1 MGLFDRISRVLR
13 SNINAT
19 VSAAEDPEKILEQT
33 VVDMQEDLVK
43 LRQAVAGAIASQ
55 KRLEQQYNQAQT
67 QSDEWYR
74 RAQLAL
80 QKGDETL
87 AREALARK
95 QTFTTTATN
104 LKQQLDQSSSQVE
117 TMRKGMMGLESK
129 IAEAKTKKDML
140 KARARAAKASEQIT
154 QAMGQIDTAS
164 AMSTFDRMEEK
175 VLELEARSAAVS
187 ELAGDT
193 LADKFAALEAG
204 SDVDLE
210 LAQLKEATFGTQ
222 QLGGAKIESPILEGT
237 PQAQEALPAASQPP
251 ANVPTEVMDKEL
263 EKLRQEI
270 NQPPA

>member
-1 MGLFDRISRVLR
+1 MGLFDRIGRVLR

-33 VVDMQEDLVK
+33 VIEMQEDYLK
-43 LRQAVAGAIASQ
+43 LKQAVAGAIASQ

-95 QTFTTTATN
+95 QTFAATATS

-117 TMRKGMMGLESK
+117 TMRKGLTGLESK

-140 KARARAAKASEQIT
+140 KARARAAQATEQIT

-175 VLELEARSAAVS
+175 VLEMEAKTAAVS
-187 ELAGDT
+187 ELSGDS

-204 SDVDLE
+204 GDVDFELE
-210 LAQLKEATFGTQ
+210 QLKASLEP
-222 QLGGAKIESPILEGT
+222 KILEGT
-237 PQAQEALPAASQPP
+237 PQAQSALPAADEAP
-251 ANVPTEVMDKEL
+251 ANISATVVDAEL
-263 EKLRQEI
+263 EKLRSEI
-270 NQPPA
+270 KQPPA

>member
-13 SNINAT
+13 SNVNAV
-19 VSAAEDPEKILEQT
+19 VSASEDPEKLLEQT

-55 KRLEQQYNQAQT
+55 KRLEQQHNQAQT

-80 QKGDETL
+80 QKGDENL

-95 QTFTTTATN
+95 QTFASTATS
-104 LKQQLDQSSSQVE
+104 LKQQLDQSSGQVE

-140 KARARAAKASEQIT
+140 KARARAAKATEQIT

-175 VLELEARSAAVS
+175 VLELEAKSAAVS
-187 ELAGDT
+187 ELAGDS
-193 LADKFAALEAG
+193 LAEKFAALEAG
-204 SDVDLE
+204 GDVDFE
-210 LAQLKEATFGTQ
+210 LAQLKAE
-222 QLGGAKIESPILEGT
+222 LGNPPGMIAGT
-237 PQAQEALPAASQPP
+237 PTSQGALPEAKLNQASQ
-251 ANVPTEVMDKEL
+251 AAVDAEFEEL
-263 EKLRQEI
+263 KSQS

>member
-1 MGLFDRISRVLR
+1 MGLLDKIGRVIR
-13 SNINAT
+13 SNVTAA

-55 KRLEQQYNQAQT
+55 KRLEQQFKQAQT
-67 QSDEWYR
+67 QADEWYQ

-80 QKGDETL
+80 KKGDETL

-95 QTFTTTATN
+95 QTFTATATS
-104 LKQQLDQSSSQVE
+104 LKQQLEQSSGQVE

-140 KARARAAKASEQIT
+140 KARARAAQATEQIT

-175 VLELEARSAAVS
+175 VLELEAKSAAVS
-187 ELAGDT
+187 ELAGDS
-193 LADKFAALEAG
+193 LAQKFAALESG
-204 SDVDLE
+204 SDVDQE
-210 LAQLKEATFGTQ
+210 L
-222 QLGGAKIESPILEGT
+222 
-237 PQAQEALPAASQPP
+237 EALKLGMGMAPTSLPSASTAAGSLPAGEEP
-251 ANVPTEVMDKEL
+251 AVKSDALDAEFEEL
-263 EKLRQEI
+263 KKTQT
-270 NQPPA
+270 N

>member
-1 MGLFDRISRVLR
+1 MGLFDRIGRVLR
-13 SNINAT
+13 SNVNAV
-19 VSAAEDPEKILEQT
+19 VSASEDPEKILEQT

-67 QSDEWYR
+67 QSDEWYK

-80 QKGDETL
+80 QKGDENL

-95 QTFTTTATN
+95 QTFATTATS
-104 LKQQLDQSSSQVE
+104 LKQQLEQSSGQVE

-140 KARARAAKASEQIT
+140 KARARAAQATEQIT

-175 VLELEARSAAVS
+175 VLELEAKSAAVS
-187 ELAGDT
+187 ELAGDS
-193 LADKFAALEAG
+193 LAEKFAALEAG
-204 SDVDLE
+204 GDVDFE
-210 LAQLKEATFGTQ
+210 LQQLKAEMGNPTG
-222 QLGGAKIESPILEGT
+222 IIEGT
-237 PQAQEALPAASQPP
+237 SAHQGALPEGKSSQASQAAVDAEFEELKSQSKQPP
-251 ANVPTEVMDKEL
+251 A
-263 EKLRQEI
+263 
-270 NQPPA
+270 